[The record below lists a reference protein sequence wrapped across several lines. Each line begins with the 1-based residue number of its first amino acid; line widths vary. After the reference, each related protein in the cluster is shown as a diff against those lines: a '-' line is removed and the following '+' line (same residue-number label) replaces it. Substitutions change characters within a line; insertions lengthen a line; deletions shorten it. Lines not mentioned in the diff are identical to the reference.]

1 MIVNRD
7 GHDFP
12 SSYRPCRI
20 SEVYGQ
26 NEIKEIIKNG
36 LNNGNLARSLFFYGV
51 SGTGKTTISRIIGM
65 GLLCKEGPTSEPCCE
80 CDACKAIMKGNTN
93 WGYKEINAADCSGI
107 DFMRDLCN
115 SFYSYPMSGEKQIF
129 VFDES
134 HNLSKKAQD
143 LLLKEVEDSPD
154 HNYFTFCS
162 TEPDNMLET
171 LRNRCEP
178 HEFREMP
185 SADLKTLLNDVCTI
199 ENVDSNDEIFEK
211 ISNESKGMA
220 RNALVLLRKK
230 IAAGTLQPLPDSG
243 KPNNTMK
250 DSTAAEYVI

>member
-1 MIVNRD
+1 MIIKKD

-26 NEIKEIIKNG
+26 NEIKEIVKSG
-36 LNNGNLARSLFFYGV
+36 LNNGDLARSLFFYGV

-80 CDACKAIMKGNTN
+80 CDVCMAIMKSNPN
-93 WGYKEINAADCSGI
+93 WGYKEINAADCSGL
-107 DFMRDLCN
+107 DYMRNLRQT
-115 SFYSYPMSGEKQIF
+115 FYSYPMSGEKQIF

-134 HNLSKKAQD
+134 HNISKKAQD

-154 HNYFTFCS
+154 HNFFIFCS
-162 TEPDNMLET
+162 TDPCGMLET
-171 LRNRCEP
+171 LQNRCEP
-178 HEFREMP
+178 HEFKEMAT
-185 SADLKTLLNDVCTI
+185 ADLTALLNDVCTI
-199 ENVDSNDEIFEK
+199 ENVNSDHEIIEK

-230 IAAGTLQPLPDSG
+230 IAARILKPLP
-243 KPNNTMK
+243 NYAMK
-250 DSTAAEYVI
+250 DAPTAP